1 MTSALWAAF
10 GMTIGAAVL
19 HAALGLPRPRVRTHL
34 WFACIMVTLAAY
46 VFFEGEL
53 SRSTTSEAAVETV
66 RKQMIAAHGLIAFVL
81 VFVPA
86 YTQIRLPRGLA
97 VAYGAGLLALFVT
110 NIVARHGIWYSAE
123 PHLVA
128 SMSGGVTSTAVVAP
142 PPSVLQYLHASY
154 VLGVFALTFTC
165 ALVQVRRGERRRG
178 SMLAISLVVVIL
190 LVLVDVI
197 RDVVGGAWPYIS
209 DFGLV
214 TWGLI
219 MSVQLAIDYR
229 IAMQRLRATL
239 TKSEQHAA
247 ELARTA
253 EAALHVR
260 DKLNTPLQTLE
271 LSLAVRTPR
280 TPQDEQTL
288 VELRGAVTR
297 ISELSRAVE
306 GTISHPGALS
316 ALERAS

>member
-1 MTSALWAAF
+1 
-10 GMTIGAAVL
+10 
-19 HAALGLPRPRVRTHL
+19 
-34 WFACIMVTLAAY
+34 
-46 VFFEGEL
+46 
-53 SRSTTSEAAVETV
+53 
-66 RKQMIAAHGLIAFVL
+66 
-81 VFVPA
+81 
-86 YTQIRLPRGLA
+86 
-97 VAYGAGLLALFVT
+97 
-110 NIVARHGIWYSAE
+110 
-123 PHLVA
+123 
-128 SMSGGVTSTAVVAP
+128 
-142 PPSVLQYLHASY
+142 

-239 TKSEQHAA
+239 TTSEQHAA